1 MRAGP
6 DMQVAVLAGGTSPE
20 REVSL
25 GSGRACAVALARSF
39 ATRLIE
45 VNGPALPECLRPDRE
60 VVFSTLHGSGGE
72 DGHMQRLMDEA
83 GVHYAG
89 CDAASSALTF
99 DKQRTRERAAEI
111 GLQVP
116 RGVVF
121 TGEEKPAASA
131 LVAELGEGLVIKPR
145 CGGSSVGLAICAT
158 AAEVEQALG
167 RITTEAWLAEQ
178 RIRGREVTVGVV
190 GTRALPVVEIAP
202 RSGVFDYEAK
212 YTKGRTEYLAPA
224 PLPREEG
231 EALQADALAIYRACG
246 CRDYARIDFMITE
259 EFDRFLLEINTL
271 PGMKETSLLPMGAH
285 CVGMD
290 FTTLVAEM
298 IAPARQRWLQA
309 RTKGGQA

>member
-1 MRAGP
+1 MSVGNE
-6 DMQVAVLAGGTSPE
+6 MQVAVLAGGTSTE

-25 GSGRACAVALARSF
+25 GSGRACAAALARSF
-39 ATRLIE
+39 PTRLIE
-45 VNGPALPECLRPDRE
+45 VNEVGLPDDLRPDRE

-72 DGHMQRLMDEA
+72 DGHMQQLMDAA

-116 RGVVF
+116 RGVDF

-131 LVAELGEGLVIKPR
+131 LVADLGEALVIKPR

-158 AAEVEQALG
+158 VEEVEQALG
-167 RITTEAWLAEQ
+167 RITTDAWLAEQ
-178 RIRGREVTVGVV
+178 RIFGREVTVGVV
-190 GTRALPVVEIAP
+190 GSRVLPVVEIAP

-224 PLPREEG
+224 PLPQPVAA
-231 EALQADALAIYRACG
+231 ALQADALAIYRACG
-246 CRDYARIDFMITE
+246 GRDYARIDFMITE

-290 FTTLVAEM
+290 FTALVAAM

-309 RTKGGQA
+309 RTAGGQA